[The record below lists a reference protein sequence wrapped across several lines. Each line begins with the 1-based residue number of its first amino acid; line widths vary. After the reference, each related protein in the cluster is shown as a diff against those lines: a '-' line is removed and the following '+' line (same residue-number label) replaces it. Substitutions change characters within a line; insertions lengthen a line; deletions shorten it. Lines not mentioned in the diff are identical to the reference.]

1 MPLLVFERGLEAI
14 TVTGA
19 CCGGYSMVGGLILCI
34 ECLKGGEYQYR
45 VLLTIL
51 MMMISSKAAA
61 SLPRES
67 LLLKTSLVSRSRPD
81 RQGGGL
87 SWQSAGL
94 VDNPLA
100 SGIF

>member
-19 CCGGYSMVGGLILCI
+19 CCGGCGMVGGLILCI
-34 ECLKGGEYQYR
+34 ECLKGEYQYR

-67 LLLKTSLVSRSRPD
+67 LLLSTGTSLVSRS
-81 RQGGGL
+81 
-87 SWQSAGL
+87 ST
-94 VDNPLA
+94 
-100 SGIF
+100 